1 MTDQNTSKTRS
12 LLIFGIAAAFVL
24 LAGVAAVLLTGSD
37 DPGTASDG
45 GSGDGAAAA
54 ASISE
59 TRPVTVIGSVLAP
72 MPEQGADPALGLP
85 MPELSGQ
92 SFDGTPV
99 EIKNDGR
106 PKIIMFLTHW

>member
-1 MTDQNTSKTRS
+1 MTDQNTTKRRTG
-12 LLIFGIAAAFVL
+12 LIFGAAAAFVV
-24 LAGVAAVLLTGSD
+24 VAAVVAVLLS
-37 DPGTASDG
+37 
-45 GSGDGAAAA
+45 GSGDSTVADTRGDDPLAAT
-54 ASISE
+54 ISE
-59 TRPVTVIGSVLAP
+59 TRPVTLTGSQLPA
-72 MPEQGADPALGLP
+72 MPEQGADLALGLA

>member
-1 MTDQNTSKTRS
+1 M
-12 LLIFGIAAAFVL
+12 IFGAAAAFVL
-24 LAGVAAVLLTGSD
+24 LAGVVAVLLSGSEEST
-37 DPGTASDG
+37 DPAATSDG
-45 GSGDGAAAA
+45 ASAV
-54 ASISE
+54 SISE
-59 TRPVTVIGSVLAP
+59 TREVEVSGVILP
-72 MPEQGADPALGLP
+72 QLPESGADSALGLA